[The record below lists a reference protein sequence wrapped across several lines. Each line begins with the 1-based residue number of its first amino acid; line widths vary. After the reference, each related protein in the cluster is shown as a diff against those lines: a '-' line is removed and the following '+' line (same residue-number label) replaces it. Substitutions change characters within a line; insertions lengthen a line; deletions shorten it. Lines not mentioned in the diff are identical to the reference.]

1 MIHTKAVLPR
11 VFPRGGSRDP
21 EQIDRVQTLDGDLTL
36 SKEKLYEIGRENLL
50 AYRKGT
56 PKFTYTMKQYEYGSM
71 AFYRALANLSDPE
84 SSGLNNAINLSDLA
98 TTRCDIA
105 AFLTDDNDVFQGSIW
120 FPNLRV
126 NGLTI
131 NIGNPDAVIERNFD
145 LVGEAY
151 NFLENNYLAYQKS
164 TAPGAG
170 DLDVVL
176 DPVPVAWSA
185 ANYILTVLRVR
196 NGVLTVLE
204 EGNLD
209 GQWSFSGP
217 ATVRAWGCEADDTI
231 KVFYEAATAYTTL
244 WTDNDVDVPALYA
257 ECAEIYMKVGT
268 STKIYR
274 LQSVGIDCAF
284 ERADWKEIGNPDIVQ
299 TGIKSKTVTVT
310 LNRYSEDMSLEKIL
324 AGDSVYPYFDP
335 TAFVDNIQLMVKIY
349 TDKTHDTFSIGYL
362 ITDLSPTTLGTTNA
376 VEDYQQRT
384 NALEADNLK
393 VSDDESEI
401 VFA

>member
-1 MIHTKAVLPR
+1 
-11 VFPRGGSRDP
+11 
-21 EQIDRVQTLDGDLTL
+21 
-36 SKEKLYEIGRENLL
+36 
-50 AYRKGT
+50 
-56 PKFTYTMKQYEYGSM
+56 MKQYEYGSM

-84 SSGLNNAINLSDLA
+84 SAGLVNSVELSDLS
-98 TTRCDIA
+98 TTKCDIA
-105 AFLTDDNDVFQGSIW
+105 AFLTDDSDNFQGSIW

-151 NFLENNYLAYQKS
+151 NFLENNYLAYQES
-164 TAPGAG
+164 TGGVGNP
-170 DLDVVL
+170 VIVL
-176 DPVPVAWSA
+176 NPVPVAWSA
-185 ANYILTVLRVR
+185 TDYIFTVLRVR
-196 NGVLTVLE
+196 SGVVTVLE
-204 EGNLD
+204 EGTGTN
-209 GQWSFSGP
+209 QWSFAGP
-217 ATVRAWGCEADDTI
+217 ASVTVRDCLVDDI
-231 KVFYEAATAYTTL
+231 VKIFYESATAYTTL

-393 VSDDESEI
+393 VSDDEAEI